1 MAAVSADELGHS
13 AWSHAL
19 AGQLES
25 KLPVAARRRVR
36 EAREAALAHAARDLS
51 VEPKP
56 ELREVLGLPSAE
68 RVQSLA
74 AALA

>member
-1 MAAVSADELGHS
+1 MLP
-13 AWSHAL
+13 AL
-19 AGQLES
+19 AL
-25 KLPVAARRRVR
+25 LAATANVSG
-36 EAREAALAHAARDLS
+36 EAALAHAARDLS